1 MSRKSATERSVADRI
16 REIEEHRRAGR
27 YQETLACTEQLV
39 TGPDVTA
46 EALLFAS
53 EVQFSLANFTGS
65 EQLARRC
72 AERFPDDPG
81 GPVLRCRALQ
91 ALGRAGEARD
101 LALELAAADIDDD
114 ALIAILVTVLSSSM
128 MPEAAY
134 PLCRKSVARDP
145 QNIAA
150 QRRLALTC
158 RLLGKFDEA
167 VDAANIAI
175 RADIHDYE
183 MIGLRSVVRS
193 ATPEKNNVAQLRA
206 LLAAGCRN
214 ELGAAR
220 VAYAL
225 AKEYEE
231 LGLFDKAFGYLE
243 AGAKF
248 KRQTFDY
255 DVATDLATFGIL
267 QRVFTA
273 DALASASP
281 GLDTEEPIFIVGL
294 PRTGSTLVE
303 RIISSHSEVFA
314 AGELNHF
321 AAAMMGEVR
330 KLGTVAD
337 QEDLVRKSLQA
348 DMREIGK
355 SYLQLTRP
363 ATGHTRHF
371 IDKLPLNFLSLGVIS
386 RALPKAKIIHVRRT
400 PLDACYAIYKFLFNQ
415 AYPWSYNLAEI
426 AQYYVAYRQLLNH
439 WRKVLPDRMIE
450 VAYEDI
456 VEDLETEAKRLI
468 AELGLDWQPGCLDFH
483 QNEAAAMT
491 GSAAQV
497 RRKIYTSS
505 VGRWRDYAA
514 QLQPLADA
522 LAATGIDPFRP

>member
-1 MSRKSATERSVADRI
+1 METTSATALPVADRI
-16 REIEEHRRAGR
+16 REVEEHLRAGR
-27 YQETLACTEQLV
+27 YQEAIAGTDRLV
-39 TGPDVTA
+39 AGPDVTA
-46 EALLFAS
+46 EALLFAA

-65 EQLARRC
+65 EQLALRC
-72 AERFPDDPG
+72 TERFPDEPG

-91 ALGRAGEARD
+91 ALGRMGEARD
-101 LALELAAADIDDD
+101 LALQLAETEIKDD
-114 ALIAILVTVLSSSM
+114 AHVGILVTVLSSCLV
-128 MPEAAY
+128 PEAAY

-167 VDAANIAI
+167 VQAANIAI

-193 ATPEKNNVAQLRA
+193 ATPERNNIKQLRA

-225 AKEYEE
+225 AKECEE
-231 LGLFDKAFGYLE
+231 LGRFDKAFGYLE

-248 KRQTFDY
+248 KRKTFNY
-255 DVATDLATFGIL
+255 DIATDLATFDIL
-267 QRVFTA
+267 QKVFKA
-273 DALASASP
+273 EALATAGP
-281 GLDTEEPIFIVGL
+281 GFDTEEPIFILGL

-321 AAAMMGEVR
+321 STAMMGEVR
-330 KLGTVAD
+330 KLGTIAD
-337 QEDLVRKSLQA
+337 QQDLVRKSLQA
-348 DMREIGK
+348 DMCAIGK
-355 SYLQLTRP
+355 TYLELTRP

-371 IDKLPLNFLSLGVIS
+371 IDKLPLNFVSLGVIGQ
-386 RALPKAKIIHVRRT
+386 ALPKAKIIHVRRT

-426 AQYYVAYRQLLNH
+426 AQYYVAYRKLLNH
-439 WRKVLPDRMIE
+439 WRQVLPGRMIE
-450 VAYEDI
+450 VAYEDV

-468 AELGLDWQPGCLDFH
+468 AELGLEWEPGCLDFH
-483 QNEAAAMT
+483 ENKAAAMT

-497 RRKIYTSS
+497 RRKIYSSS
-505 VGRWRDYAA
+505 VGRWRDYEN

-522 LAATGIDPFRP
+522 LVSTGIDPFRP